1 VLGAGNVFLAVV
13 KRLSNSC
20 LPLMQQL
27 SFSPSVLSMAL
38 ESSTPFAVSSLCCAI
53 ANLTQCSWLSSD
65 KAVKPVSQNTS
76 IQETVQQAVV
86 AAAHSSACIYT
97 YIRHMLFKQGS
108 GEDGRLLL
116 HVKDLSGISKARSCS
131 LCHTCLCCPSY
142 PPPRDFLPLSHFLS
156 STLSVTFLCHSTAD
170 TF

>member
-97 YIRHMLFKQGS
+97 YFHHTLLEASFGK
-108 GEDGRLLL
+108 DGRLLL
-116 HVKDLSGISKARSCS
+116 YVKDMSGISKARDYPMAILACFIPRI
-131 LCHTCLCCPSY
+131 LVLETIFHYHTFFPLP
-142 PPPRDFLPLSHFLS
+142 FL
-156 STLSVTFLCHSTAD
+156 
-170 TF
+170 